1 MKRRVF
7 KDWVIMLL
15 SFINIICVFFI
26 SADFEDMLTFHLVH
40 IVALLIFAFN
50 SVLIIR
56 HGKEDWFE

>member
-7 KDWVIMLL
+7 KDWVIILL
-15 SFINIICVFFI
+15 SIINIFCVFFI
-26 SADFEDMLTFHLVH
+26 SADFENMITFHLVH
-40 IVALLIFAFN
+40 IVALIIFIFN